1 MSTAL
6 MIAVCVLIAGFFSGS
21 ETGAYRLNRVRLKRQ
36 ADAGSLVARMLR
48 QVVSNMER
56 FVCLTLI
63 GTNASVYAATGFF
76 SAFLARHFRN
86 ASGAEFAGTMILA
99 PALLIFA
106 DLLPKSIF
114 QVLPNRLMHW
124 TGPVLWV
131 VGNICRPLT
140 LLLYGIVS
148 LWRKWLGSGH
158 EIQSIVVSARH
169 FDFLLTEG
177 REEGAITAQQ
187 DLMVRN
193 IMQFG
198 KRNLGAAMTPLSD
211 VRMLA
216 GSLSGADAVE
226 TIRQHDH
233 PRLPVYERQ
242 RENVTGILLV
252 LDYLSADATNAVK
265 EHMRSATILD
275 KNLTL
280 DRAFRLLQKA
290 GQTMG
295 IVVDNN
301 GHALG
306 VVTMGDLLQEI
317 FASIDDSQQE

>member
-1 MSTAL
+1 MSTVL
-6 MIAVCVLIAGFFSGS
+6 MIAACVLIAGFFSGS

-36 ADAGSLVARMLR
+36 ADAGSLGARMLR
-48 QVVSNMER
+48 HVVANMER

-76 SAFLARHFRN
+76 SALLARNFSSAH
-86 ASGAEFAGTMILA
+86 GAEFAGTMILA
-99 PALLIFA
+99 PVLLIFA

-114 QVLPNRLMHW
+114 QLLPNRLMRW
-124 TGPVLWV
+124 TGPVLWI
-131 VGNICRPLT
+131 VGNIFRPLT

-148 LWRKWLGSGH
+148 LWRKWLGGGH
-158 EIQSIVVSARH
+158 EIQPIIVSARH
-169 FDFLLTEG
+169 FDFLLSEG
-177 REEGAITAQQ
+177 REEGVITAQQ

-198 KRNLGAAMTPLSD
+198 TRTVGAAMTPLAE

-216 GSLSGADAVE
+216 GGLCGADAVE

-233 PRLPVYERQ
+233 PRLPVYEGR
-242 RENVTGILLV
+242 RENVTGVLLV
-252 LDYLSADATNAVK
+252 LDYLSASATNAVK
-265 EHMRSATILD
+265 EYMRPATKLD
-275 KNLTL
+275 KNLKL

-295 IVVDNN
+295 IVVDNQD
-301 GHALG
+301 HALG
-306 VVTMGDLLQEI
+306 VVTMGDLLQEM
-317 FASIDDSQQE
+317 FASLDDSKAA